1 MNHLQFIRNEKGLT
15 LVELMIVMVLSL
27 LLMAAVYYTYLL
39 QSKSG
44 QVQFQVAATQQDL
57 RAVMEMISLDV
68 QHAGMDPTLTNSIQG
83 IVSVDSGLTALR
95 MRMDFLPTN
104 PLGDG
109 LTNGANEDIT
119 YRLSGND
126 LQRVDNNGG
135 ITQVLARNVTNLNF
149 TYRGRQ
155 SDGTIY
161 DINPTGAGNALTSG
175 EAEAVRYV
183 RVRLFMQ
190 TDRVDPDTGNRITRT
205 LERTICRRNG
215 IQD

>member
-1 MNHLQFIRNEKGLT
+1 MKHLEFIRNEKGLT

-39 QSKSG
+39 QNKSG

-57 RAVMEMISLDV
+57 RAVMEIISLDV
-68 QHAGMDPTLTNSIQG
+68 QHAGMDPTFTNSIQG
-83 IVSVDSGLTALR
+83 IVPVDSGLTALR
-95 MRMDFLPTN
+95 MRMDLLPTN
-104 PLGDG
+104 PMGDG
-109 LTNGANEDIT
+109 LTNGTNEDIT
-119 YRLSGND
+119 FQLNGND

-135 ITQVLARNVTNLNF
+135 ITQVLAHNVTSLNF
-149 TYRGRQ
+149 IYRGRQ
-155 SDGTIY
+155 ADGTIY
-161 DINPTGAGNALTSG
+161 DINPTGAGNTLTSG
-175 EAEAVRYV
+175 EAEDVRYV

-190 TDRVDPDTGNRITRT
+190 TDRVDPDTGNRINRT